1 MAWSELTD
9 AELVERTRA
18 GEQEAYGT
26 LVTRYQGHAY
36 GLAYSLVNNWADAQD
51 IAQETFIRSYL
62 NLDQLRNP
70 DRFAAWLRR
79 VTFSVTM
86 NWLKAYRPR
95 LFEQLEGRV
104 DLEAL
109 EIPDFRPG
117 PAEQVERQE
126 LAEAVHRAV
135 ASLPPRYRV
144 PLTMFHLDGLSY
156 QKVADFLDIPLGTAK
171 SLISRARGKLKIAL
185 TTSYGE
191 ELAPV
196 VQEAFDEHK
205 LTPEFAAE
213 AVGSIK
219 GVPKLRWGEWK
230 DCSYCG
236 AVTVL
241 VNTIGVPVT
250 YEEVMGMS
258 GACYRIC
265 MKDDWCPS
273 SGMPQ
278 CGYDVETPLYKALG
292 FEVYGIDDEKQRRQK
307 VVECIDKGLPVLCC
321 DQRDEPEW
329 GLITGYAKG
338 GEIFFG
344 RTYFDYHRPRK
355 DEVFTEDRY
364 YVADKYPGYSVVFF
378 DRRCQAISSKDA
390 LRQSLETCLGTLNQ
404 GPGRHGYV
412 RGYEAYE
419 LWIRGLEDEEKFAEF
434 PAGTN
439 AYHIDML
446 RDARRCAH
454 LYLEQHLD
462 LVGQE
467 NRMRLTRAAGIF
479 KAMFEKLMDL
489 TPYQGTETSFNG
501 KTEDWG
507 MGKRRAHA
515 NLLRELCAMER
526 QVEVEFRAMLDE
538 WDS

>member
-36 GLAYSLVNNWADAQD
+36 GLAYSLVSNWSDAQD

-62 NLDQLRNP
+62 NLDQLRKP

-104 DLEAL
+104 DLEML

-135 ASLPPRYRV
+135 ASLPPKYRV

-191 ELAPV
+191 ELAPM

-213 AVGSIK
+213 AVRSIK
-219 GVPKLRWGEWK
+219 GVPKLKWGEWK

-236 AVTVL
+236 AVTAL

-292 FEVYGIDDEKQRRQK
+292 FEVYGIDDEKQRRQT
-307 VVECIDKGLPVLCC
+307 VVECIDRGLPVLCC
-321 DQRDEPEW
+321 GQRDEPEW
-329 GLITGYAKG
+329 GLLTGYAEG
-338 GEIFFG
+338 GQVLFG
-344 RTYFDYHRPRK
+344 RTYFDYHGPRG
-355 DEVFTEDRY
+355 DGAFTDDSY
-364 YVADKYPGYSVVFF
+364 YLADKYPGYIVTFF
-378 DRRCQAISSKDA
+378 DRRCPVISRPEA
-390 LRQSLETCLGTLNQ
+390 LKQSLETCIGTLNQ
-404 GPGRHGYV
+404 GPGEHGYT
-412 RGYEAYE
+412 RGYQAYE
-419 LWIRGLEDEEKFAEF
+419 LWIRGLENPDKFKEF

-439 AYHIDML
+439 GYHIDQL
-446 RDARRCAH
+446 RDARRCAYI
-454 LYLEQHLD
+454 YLEQSLP
-462 LVGQE
+462 LLEGE
-467 NRMRLTRAAGIF
+467 NRARLAKAAGLYR
-479 KAMFEKLMDL
+479 AMFDKLMAVA
-489 TPYQGTETSFNG
+489 PYEGTETSFNA
-501 KTEDWG
+501 KPEDWD
-507 MGKRRAHA
+507 MGKRKEFA
-515 NLLRELCAMER
+515 NVLRELCALER